1 MPEQASLFS
10 PATIL
15 RAVRKHWIQVIL
27 TLLLAI
33 GATAAYNSSQTPL
46 YEAVASVQL
55 DPQPLA
61 PLGRRATAGGE
72 SGPEGFWSS
81 LEYFQ
86 TQQQIITSRRMAIL
100 VVKKLGLDRDS
111 AFLTNRPAS
120 TPGPTTTVTT
130 EQAAEMLRSR
140 VTVTPIRES
149 RLTQVALRDADPARA
164 QRVLSTL
171 VDAYVE
177 QNLDTSL
184 DSANKTA
191 DWLDGQ
197 LAKLKTDLESQENN
211 LTPPILA
218 WSLLS
223 INVYQPLNRNPV

>member
-111 AFLTNRPAS
+111 AFLTIAPAATSPRPADNHHIPAAREIGWES
-120 TPGPTTTVTT
+120 WARSAIPKAFTTPMKWIKPCATKSPTSSSLIARKTLT
-130 EQAAEMLRSR
+130 
-140 VTVTPIRES
+140 REIVFS
-149 RLTQVALRDADPARA
+149 HK
-164 QRVLSTL
+164 S
-171 VDAYVE
+171 YH
-177 QNLDTSL
+177 
-184 DSANKTA
+184 
-191 DWLDGQ
+191 
-197 LAKLKTDLESQENN
+197 
-211 LTPPILA
+211 PP
-218 WSLLS
+218 
-223 INVYQPLNRNPV
+223 N